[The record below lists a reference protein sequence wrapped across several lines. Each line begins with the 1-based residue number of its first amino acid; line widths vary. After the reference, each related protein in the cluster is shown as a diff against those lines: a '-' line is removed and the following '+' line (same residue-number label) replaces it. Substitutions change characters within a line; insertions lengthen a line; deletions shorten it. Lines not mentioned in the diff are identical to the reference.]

1 MCQYFPSIQL
11 REDVSIHRIEL
22 RYFGKSHKIRFHS
35 YFNICSPICPNNRG
49 AAFLWKYILV
59 FKKWLF
65 SFDRSKM
72 QIFTVIITRVVRPRE
87 TNIPTSSISVNVTLF
102 YHLNLIPFHYWSWQ
116 RNISFWWILLSNI
129 LFLCRKVASK
139 QRQF

>member
-11 REDVSIHRIEL
+11 REDVSIHRTEL
-22 RYFGKSHKIRFHS
+22 RYFDKSPKIRFHS

-49 AAFLWKYILV
+49 VAFLWKYILV
-59 FKKWLF
+59 FEKWLF

-87 TNIPTSSISVNVTLF
+87 TNIPTSSISVNINFVLSF
-102 YHLNLIPFHYWSWQ
+102 KLNPLS
-116 RNISFWWILLSNI
+116 LLKLAKKYLVFGEYFCPTYFS
-129 LFLCRKVASK
+129 CVEK
-139 QRQF
+139 